1 MAIKAIV
8 NNVEKEIIDVKMIS
22 GGNELNAW
30 EVRDQQNR
38 LIWGKE
44 GTISGQTPLSFK
56 AGGVPLTG
64 MTLYGNTVQ
73 NGTPTPTN
81 PITPEGVGL
90 NGTIPITCGGQ
101 TSTIQLSQK
110 QSTRRIKKFV
120 FTGNENWD
128 TQPNVYINN
137 TALFSLQQTTI
148 GKMTNRPSL
157 NTHFITAAS
166 GVNPQRE
173 NYVCSGYH
181 PADGYSDY
189 YYIRLDFSTIG
200 ITSETTGADAIV
212 AFKAWLRQ
220 QYQNGTPITIWCAM
234 ATSQTAIVNEPLM
247 KIGNYADTITMT
259 QAGIEI
265 PTIQGE
271 NTLTV
276 GTTIQP
282 SSITISGHII

>member
-73 NGTPTPTN
+73 TGTPTPNN
-81 PITPEGVGL
+81 PIMPTFCGKL
-90 NGTIPITCGGQ
+90 IDTDWTIPITCAGQ
-101 TSTIQLSQK
+101 TKTVYLGQTQ
-110 QSTRRIKKFV
+110 TVRRVKKLV
-120 FTGNENWD
+120 LTGEENWTDRSQYPYADRFVLGYGGFIKNYSGYCTHYEVEDKPVD
-128 TQPNVYINN
+128 TY
-137 TALFSLQQTTI
+137 
-148 GKMTNRPSL
+148 PSL
-157 NTHFITAAS
+157 MLNDGAQIVINHCAKGTITL
-166 GVNPQRE
+166 
-173 NYVCSGYH
+173 
-181 PADGYSDY
+181 ADF
-189 YYIRLDFSTIG
+189 RQF
-200 ITSETTGADAIV
+200 
-212 AFKAWLRQ
+212 LRD
-220 QYQNGTPITIWCAM
+220 QYTAGTPVTVWYVL
-234 ATSQTAIVNEPLM
+234 ATPKTAIVNEPLA
-247 KIGNYADTITMT
+247 KVGYYADELHSENTAAT
-259 QAGIEI
+259 I
-265 PTIQGE
+265 PTVRGE

-276 GTTIQP
+276 DTNLQP